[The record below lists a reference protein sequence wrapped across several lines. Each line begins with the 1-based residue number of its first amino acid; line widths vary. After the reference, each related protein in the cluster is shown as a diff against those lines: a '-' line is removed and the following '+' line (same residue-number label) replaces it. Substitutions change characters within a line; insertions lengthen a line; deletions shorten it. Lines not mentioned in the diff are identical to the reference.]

1 MTTSHFALVA
11 FVLWIAVIAVHAEG
25 FSLPSTPPNQPPSSS
40 PSINSVPYKLCRIQR
55 YMYVLS
61 IVLAQKINRVSF
73 FSVIVVFLQELDS
86 SLDSYMNIM
95 ILEKA
100 AALWESFDHGGLIHL
115 WAWSWKLLR
124 SCPEA
129 SAAKAWLES
138 WFIHEHRDI
147 GKGCGYLICPWAWS
161 WKRLRPCAKALTA
174 KAWFI
179 YEHDLGNGCGLV
191 RNLQLWRLDSS
202 LDS

>member
-1 MTTSHFALVA
+1 MTTPHFALVE

-86 SLDSYMNIM
+86 SLDSYMNIK

-100 AALWESFDHGGLIHL
+100 AALCESVDREGLI
-115 WAWSWKLLR
+115 
-124 SCPEA
+124 
-129 SAAKAWLES
+129 
-138 WFIHEHRDI
+138 
-147 GKGCGYLICPWAWS
+147 
-161 WKRLRPCAKALTA
+161 RL
-174 KAWFI
+174 
-179 YEHDLGNGCGLV
+179 
-191 RNLQLWRLDSS
+191 
-202 LDS
+202 